1 MEGRHSAEPDATV
14 VRMVVAGSHAALA
27 ELYDRHAAAVFGA
40 SFRLLGQRLEA
51 EEVVQETFL
60 ALWNRAEQFDP
71 TLGSLRAWLMTI
83 GRNRAVDRLRA
94 AGRQP
99 SLVSFGTLEGDAG
112 RRDESP
118 AEALGRHSLV
128 ADDEDSDPERQA
140 ELAALRVTIG
150 GALQGLPATE
160 REALVLAYFAGL
172 TQQEI
177 ATRLEWP
184 LGTVKTRTRRALR
197 RLRAALGPIVGSTPD
212 VELSST
218 TSGEPDGSR

>member
-40 SFRLLGQRLEA
+40 SFRLLGQRL
-51 EEVVQETFL
+51 
-60 ALWNRAEQFDP
+60 
-71 TLGSLRAWLMTI
+71 G
-83 GRNRAVDRLRA
+83 G
-94 AGRQP
+94 G
-99 SLVSFGTLEGDAG
+99 GAG
-112 RRDESP
+112 RRDEAP

-160 REALVLAYFAGL
+160 REALVLAEFAGL
-172 TQQEI
+172 T
-177 ATRLEWP
+177 P
-184 LGTVKTRTRRALR
+184 
-197 RLRAALGPIVGSTPD
+197 
-212 VELSST
+212 
-218 TSGEPDGSR
+218 